1 MFDAKPSPVASAV
14 VFGDRLLFSI
24 GLDYSGMNAIL
35 VYSLSGECWVGVW
48 SGAGM
53 ACAGLMVGDLSTG
66 WQLKMLGGDCTLQA
80 LSLPDGKVAVA
91 VAALLGCASAT
102 PSSKSQTSKACG
114 NTITVNLNLAL
125 ATNALA
131 CAAIHGGVTI
141 SLSDL
146 IGTQVQSADAGGNES
161 VSQTATPSN
170 TPGIVGDKPIETIG
184 DVGKAALT
192 SGTSTLLKQ
201 AANAAGL
208 TGTAAATDK
217 AVAPVTGSA
226 CADGSCA
233 VK

>member
-1 MFDAKPSPVASAV
+1 MKKCKEWSPKPVSPKTEVRDKRDAVRDKARGKRAMLRGAATAASCLMMAAV
-14 VFGDRLLFSI
+14 
-24 GLDYSGMNAIL
+24 
-35 VYSLSGECWVGVW
+35 
-48 SGAGM
+48 
-53 ACAGLMVGDLSTG
+53 
-66 WQLKMLGGDCTLQA
+66 
-80 LSLPDGKVAVA
+80 
-91 VAALLGCASAT
+91 LGCATAT

-131 CAAIHGGVTI
+131 CAACPGGVTI

-192 SGTSTLLKQ
+192 GGTSTVLKQ
-201 AANAAGL
+201 AANAVGIS
-208 TGTAAATDK
+208 GTSTTAVPAVEAAA
-217 AVAPVTGSA
+217 GSS
-226 CADGSCA
+226 CADGSCT